1 MNADPVVITLLGEP
15 QGKGR
20 PRIGRGAHGRP
31 MAFTPAATRSY
42 EAALRVAATQAMQG
56 KVPLEGAVSVTMVA
70 TFPVPASWSRRKRA
84 AALDGSL
91 LPTCKP
97 DVDNLL
103 KTLDA
108 CNEVVWR
115 DDRQIVQAIVTKR
128 YGEQPGVMIRAV
140 AA

>member
-1 MNADPVVITLLGEP
+1 MPEPVVITLLGEP

-42 EAALRVAATQAMQG
+42 EGALRLAATQAMQG
-56 KVPLEGAVSVTMVA
+56 RVPLEGAVLVEMIA
-70 TFPVPASWSRRKRA
+70 TFPVPASWSKKKRA
-84 AALDGSL
+84 AALARDL

-108 CNEVVWR
+108 LNEVVWR
-115 DDRQIVQAIVTKR
+115 DDKQIVRALVWKN
-128 YGEQPGVMIRAV
+128 YGEQPGVVIKATT
-140 AA
+140 A